1 MTTAETGTRETQA
14 LIVGGGPTGQ
24 CASIALSRFGVS
36 SLLVEKHPST
46 SPFPRTRS
54 VHRKAME
61 IFRRWGLEGSI
72 HARDLDLEPVML
84 WAESLTGPVLRRQD
98 YVPRSNPDLSP
109 CRVSNI
115 FQQDLERCF
124 LTEPAARSWPTS
136 ASRPSSARWR
146 SLAMGWKRRSRVV
159 PMARKAGSVL
169 AT

>member
-115 FQQDLERCF
+115 FQQDLEPPLLDRAQLAGDLWQWGGSDAQESCQ
-124 LTEPAARSWPTS
+124 
-136 ASRPSSARWR
+136 WR
-146 SLAMGWKRRSRVV
+146 GKPGPCSLPDRG
-159 PMARKAGSVL
+159 
-169 AT
+169 